1 MKFSLPFFKPAPP
14 SLVED
19 LNVEAV
25 YALYT
30 KPSDDLVFIDV
41 RQPEEWREGVNS
53 LGLSKISL
61 GALNSHLHT
70 LEKDKHYILV
80 CRSGNR
86 SGTAAQMMEIA
97 GFQRLANFQ
106 GGMLAWNSRRYPV
119 AR

>member
-41 RQPEEWREGVNS
+41 RQPEEWREGVIPGS
-53 LGLSKISL
+53 VKISL